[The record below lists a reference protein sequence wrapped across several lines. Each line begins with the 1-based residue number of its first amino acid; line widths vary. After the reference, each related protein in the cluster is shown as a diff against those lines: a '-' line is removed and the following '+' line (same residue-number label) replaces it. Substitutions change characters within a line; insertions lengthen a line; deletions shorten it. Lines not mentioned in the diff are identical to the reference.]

1 MEKEIGHL
9 SSCAKLL
16 EDPNLKI
23 SPFKIDCNSNISKTK
38 KKFLKFRRLH
48 LKQNVFLCLKAKSEE
63 ILEQLLLT
71 SPCLQHSANGSLV
84 SKYCSAN
91 YFTDGRRFWCN
102 SKLYHNVVWFGMAV
116 YHKINNIKDGQSG
129 LSL

>member
-1 MEKEIGHL
+1 MKILPVTLKSAHRKIL
-9 SSCAKLL
+9 SIIFKVCTRR
-16 EDPNLKI
+16 KI
-23 SPFKIDCNSNISKTK
+23 CSLVN
-38 KKFLKFRRLH
+38 
-48 LKQNVFLCLKAKSEE
+48 LKAKSEE